1 MLPCCTA
8 TGWNNPRDRFL
19 ISPDNGLMIDAQLLA
34 DHFDVSLRAA
44 RLQTDGLTHADSL
57 MQLPFR
63 GNCMNWTLG
72 HMLLCREEIIEWLG
86 GARVFPHD
94 ALARYDNGSEPITRD
109 EAGVIPL
116 EALLDMFAQNA
127 PRLRETLLATTPET
141 WAKEVKVGQNTRT
154 LARRVF
160 FYFFH
165 EATHV
170 GELGLLRQLTGK
182 NAKVI

>member
-1 MLPCCTA
+1 M
-8 TGWNNPRDRFL
+8 F
-19 ISPDNGLMIDAQLLA
+19 DAQLLA
-34 DHFDVSLRAA
+34 DHFETSLRAA
-44 RLQTDGLTHADSL
+44 RMQTDSLTHADSL

-86 GARVFPHD
+86 GARVFAPE
-94 ALARYDNGSEPITRD
+94 ALARYDNGSEPITKD
-109 EAGVIPL
+109 EPGVIRL
-116 EALLDMFAQNA
+116 ETLLEMFAQNA
-127 PRLRETLLATTPET
+127 PRLRETLLAASPET

-182 NAKVI
+182 NDKVI